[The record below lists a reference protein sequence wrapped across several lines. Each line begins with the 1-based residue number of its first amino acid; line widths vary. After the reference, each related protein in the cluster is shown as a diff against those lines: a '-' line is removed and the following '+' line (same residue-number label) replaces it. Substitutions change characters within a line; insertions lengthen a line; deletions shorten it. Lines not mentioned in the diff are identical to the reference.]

1 MSQSRKRRPAMN
13 EVRPGA
19 LDDSIDELR
28 SQLQELRASRSRVV
42 AAADTERR
50 RIERAL
56 HDGAQ
61 QHLVALTVNLQLA
74 RRLADSDPAGLKT
87 LLDEIRHDAQEAL
100 EDIRRLAW
108 QVYPSL
114 LLDRGLVEALRAATS
129 EAVIPTRV
137 EGTGVGR
144 CASEIEAAVYFCCL
158 ELIQSAAEHVQAEA
172 RAVIRIRQEPTVLIF
187 EMIVPGDD
195 PDGWTQMDPIAIR
208 DRVGA
213 VGGRLAITSE
223 AGQATYVGTIP

>member
-1 MSQSRKRRPAMN
+1 MN

-28 SQLQELRASRSRVV
+28 FQLEELRASRSRVV

-50 RIERAL
+50 RIEREL

-61 QHLVALTVNLQLA
+61 QQLIAVTVNLQLA
-74 RRLADSDPAGLKT
+74 RQLADSDPAGLKT

-100 EDIRRLAW
+100 KDLRRLAR
-108 QVYPSL
+108 QIYPSL
-114 LLDRGLVEALRAATS
+114 LPDRGFVEALRSAAS

-158 ELIQSAAEHVQAEA
+158 ELLQSAAEHLQAE
-172 RAVIRIRQEPTVLIF
+172 RASIRICQEPAVLTF
-187 EMIVPGDD
+187 EVIVHGVDLE
-195 PDGWTQMDPIAIR
+195 GWTQMDPIGIR

-223 AGQATYVGTIP
+223 AGRATYAGTIPIDA

>member
-1 MSQSRKRRPAMN
+1 MN

-114 LLDRGLVEALRAATS
+114 LPDRGLVEALRAAAS
-129 EAVIPTRV
+129 EAAIPTRV
-137 EGTGVGR
+137 EATGVGR

-158 ELIQSAAEHVQAEA
+158 ELLQSAAEHVQAE
-172 RAVIRIRQEPTVLIF
+172 RAVIRIRQEPALLIF
-187 EMIVPGDD
+187 EVIVPGDD

-223 AGQATYVGTIP
+223 AGQATYVGTIPIDA